1 MPGSISATSLH
12 QLQLVAQGKSMR
24 KIWPFSLSF
33 LQFAGVAFTMPFLV
47 LYYQD
52 LGFNGAQI
60 GLLVGLAPLI
70 TLVSTP
76 FWTGLADA
84 SHRHRFYMGIAL
96 FFGAASISALPIFHA
111 FLPVMALIVLFTIF
125 FSPISAFADSATMF
139 MLKDQKEM
147 YGRIRVGG
155 TLGFGVMAMLAGFL
169 VQNYGLKFTFW
180 GGGITYFL
188 ALLVSQKLVY
198 DRTVGVSASRNGAY
212 ALLKNRSWQLFL
224 SLALAGGLAASVTN
238 SYLLSYMKDLGAD
251 AGYMGLALTIGTLSE
266 FPTFFF
272 GNWLLKRF
280 KSRSLLNLALII
292 TAIRLLALSL
302 ATSPLL
308 VLVTQLLNGVS
319 FSAMWMAGVSYA
331 DENAPAGMSA
341 SAQGLFGATVYGIGA
356 AIGGFVGG
364 LLLDSLGGHGM
375 YLIFALVVLAT
386 LLIVTLIENRLAFR
400 LRKNQGEI

>member
-1 MPGSISATSLH
+1 
-12 QLQLVAQGKSMR
+12 
-24 KIWPFSLSF
+24 
-33 LQFAGVAFTMPFLV
+33 
-47 LYYQD
+47 
-52 LGFNGAQI
+52 
-60 GLLVGLAPLI
+60 
-70 TLVSTP
+70 
-76 FWTGLADA
+76 
-84 SHRHRFYMGIAL
+84 
-96 FFGAASISALPIFHA
+96 
-111 FLPVMALIVLFTIF
+111 IF

-375 YLIFALVVLAT
+375 YLIFALVVLFYTSDSILFPSVLKPPA
-386 LLIVTLIENRLAFR
+386 
-400 LRKNQGEI
+400 